1 MSTTPP
7 SNTFVIAQNCS
18 KVNNID
24 GLSPLSACEGKEAD
38 VLFLID
44 ASRSIWAPDFNKLLR
59 FVRGVARQF
68 DVSDSATRVGVLA
81 FSDITSVEYRL
92 EERQDRASV
101 ARAIVNVAQVGQRH
115 FSWYGEFAKQ
125 PNYTGNKSA

>member
-1 MSTTPP
+1 MSTPP
-7 SNTFVIAQNCS
+7 FNTFLIAQNCS
-18 KVNNID
+18 TVNIID
-24 GLSPLSACEGKEAD
+24 GVSPLPGCEGKEAD

-59 FVRGVARQF
+59 FVRGVIRQF
-68 DVSDSATRVGVLA
+68 DVSESATRVGVLA

-101 ARAIVNVAQVGQRH
+101 AKAIVNVAQVGNRRL
-115 FSWYGEFAKQ
+115 S
-125 PNYTGNKSA
+125 